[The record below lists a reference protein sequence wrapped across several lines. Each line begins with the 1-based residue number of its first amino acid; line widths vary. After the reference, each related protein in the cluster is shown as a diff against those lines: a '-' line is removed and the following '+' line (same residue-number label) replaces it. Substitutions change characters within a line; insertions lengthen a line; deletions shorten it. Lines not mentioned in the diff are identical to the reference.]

1 MNAKEAGMTSRTADF
16 LVGLMTL
23 EGEVTSTVQYKIWSI
38 EDDYWVLEL
47 RIEVM
52 VHYSGGLPPMAGG
65 CKWKCDDLR
74 GLGAALREATE
85 ESGIEGLRLDP
96 TLAAVHVHPVTC
108 SLGVP
113 TLHLDLQFIAV
124 APEHA
129 QAVISDES
137 LDLRWWPIDALPDDA
152 DPGLVALVE
161 AARGRQ
167 TFEPSDIR

>member
-1 MNAKEAGMTSRTADF
+1 MTKPYDVLLNNDQSIAKLSLPICDGWVDVINDMVDSACRDSGVVVHHRTKLRGGLPLMNAKEAGMTSRTADF

-74 GLGAALREATE
+74 GLGAALRDKISLLAE
-85 ESGIEGLRLDP
+85 EYG
-96 TLAAVHVHPVTC
+96 AAVR
-108 SLGVP
+108 
-113 TLHLDLQFIAV
+113 A
-124 APEHA
+124 
-129 QAVISDES
+129 
-137 LDLRWWPIDALPDDA
+137 
-152 DPGLVALVE
+152 
-161 AARGRQ
+161 
-167 TFEPSDIR
+167 IRRLKEIFM